1 MSFLESHRAGLQAG
15 PNKIPFLAGQ
25 DWLLM
30 MKAVIDI
37 GANEVEFKALGV
49 RVPLHVDTS
58 GHLTVAIDE
67 FPVGGWPPGLE
78 TRIDHYPGA
87 VFVTAKT
94 ALDDKGK
101 DPIAASSAYEK
112 CDKQITGCP
121 NYMYEP
127 NDDNMNTNIP
137 RGPCSVQPDFW
148 EFDYVH
154 GIIVRHHRRP
164 RKELFDLATCPDGP
178 FCEQLMSDR
187 ITVVNGLDKPLCDT
201 WLRHASSKSSLKS
214 SWTGCTYFFL
224 LGTDLKKIKAPTS
237 QRIGVEMVS
246 SADGKTYTVHPSSL
260 TLLQNKKILQF
271 DLGGKAPIFEHVG
284 TKKQVTFDVPPQQF
298 GSKIVQSRKSTS
310 RDAPSQA
317 PSSMAASGLQDDDV
331 DGHRSSVGQQQR
343 YDSGAQAPWS
353 STDGLHGEHPQRREA
368 GEPNSS
374 NVATF
379 DDSSSGSDQEGNH
392 NRLPDALH
400 QLPPRAGVGTS
411 TGQLPREV
419 PGMHS
424 MRVGEEG
431 LQGGLRAADHL
442 RESHDLRHHPR
453 TSRPSR
459 RQDSSSHPR
468 SRGFLNQIGSLLLAL
483 IAFSCGSPHQ
493 QGGQD
498 EAHQIG
504 DLFGGAYQLDEGV
517 FPRLGE
523 GERHLLGRGHVDG
536 EPAEEGCFKMKKGWK
551 KRVQH
556 QAHKALA
563 MSKAS
568 LRCLRRFGYD
578 IVEIFGGS
586 SMISIRAVK
595 GWNLRVLQPV
605 DIRYGVDL
613 YRRSSRRWLLK
624 KLEQWNPRLAVVEF
638 PCTPWSILQRNV
650 NYLHDPDGLE
660 ILRDFDRPLLKLT
673 NLIFEG
679 QRRRHG
685 HALAENPAT
694 ADSHQEPEILELRK
708 KYYETTSCMCQFGM
722 VGKKGGPMLKRVR
735 WIGTHP
741 IFIQHL
747 DRQCPGLH
755 QHEKVEG
762 SNTALSAEYP
772 PDLAD
777 TIVRAYLE
785 VTRLE
790 DFGLAHDWQV
800 LETRNVYYVPPNKE
814 EANWR
819 PLLEQ
824 ALEILS
830 RKVQGNIF
838 LDPGTDL
845 YKKVLELV
853 PWQISCVQIAHL
865 PKAKR
870 VRPGLEQCHR
880 CSVLLQ
886 NDDRILIE
894 TEHLPSAQAPRER
907 FVAPVKVAIFI
918 LGYAPG
924 EPQGPSPVAPPP
936 RQVVPEA
943 EVVQDPME
951 QPLAEAFA
959 EQGLVRQDFAK
970 GECWFIGAPLSQE
983 QKRMAPSL
991 VRLHRNLGHPRNEDF
1006 VRALVQSDK
1015 IEAEAIALAR
1025 RLRCATC
1032 ERTRR
1037 PLPPSPTSLKAM
1049 GAFNDRLC
1057 LDFVFL
1063 HDIKGEKRNYLHI
1076 LDPAGGFNVFAWIAS
1091 RKPDDVFDT
1100 FTTVWASWAGYPRSL
1115 WTDRDG
1121 SFEAEFEEK
1130 MQRLNVEKD
1139 STAAEA
1145 HWQAGEV
1152 EAYNRAFR
1160 YVAERLIDEH
1170 QFAGESSMKQLG
1182 AMVGAAMN
1190 DKVRTSGAS
1199 ANQWVFGKNPRMP
1212 EDLLSPDGKI
1222 DAIRGLDQD
1231 EQLRLRNYVRATAD
1245 ALLSQYRTDE
1255 ALRAAVNRIGRP
1267 SRKNY
1272 EAGELVAFWR
1282 DVKRRKGKLL
1292 KPGWFRGT
1300 IVGPHKG
1307 TEEGSQSN
1315 YWVTSSGKLI
1325 LVSKEQLRPTF
1336 GTERWAIQEDD
1347 LQGIA
1352 DNVPDE
1358 YHHEVGDGPPSD
1370 QEILADGVNVP
1381 LFDDNASAYT
1391 PSIRPSGEEPDGVAA
1406 SAPHSMISDT
1416 TQPQGE
1422 LSTRTPALP
1431 DLQLP
1436 DAAADFDLEVREPA
1450 VSHSLEQPQAEQ
1462 PEPKRPRLEE
1472 LDEPTADAAPSSS
1485 VLEVRNDTWLKHFDF
1500 EASSIPEE
1508 KVVSNYFPR
1517 FCFLTRKEQ
1526 KALDKEIPWH
1536 MIPADQQEGYAEALV
1551 KEWGTWCKYEAT
1563 RPLDLA
1569 ASAFVEENVDK
1580 KRILDTRVCY
1590 RNKNAAYPWLP
1601 VKHKARIVCRGDR
1614 DPDITVLRRD
1624 APTMTRL
1631 SLMVLLQVAASKSN
1645 WFLFN
1650 ADITGAFLQGDQK
1663 LASRKEALYLRQ
1675 PREGLPGLV
1684 RGQLLLVVRGIF
1696 GLANSPRLFW
1706 RHLRDSLIRL
1716 GFVQSTLDR
1725 AVFFYYKAEK
1735 LILALGAHVDDLI
1748 GTGEPG
1754 EADYVLDELKKTFD
1768 FGAWADTRTDEV
1780 LEYGGKQIR
1789 KHSDGRITLTQEK
1802 FVRAATLSPI
1812 PK

>member
-1 MSFLESHRAGLQAG
+1 M
-15 PNKIPFLAGQ
+15 
-25 DWLLM
+25 
-30 MKAVIDI
+30 
-37 GANEVEFKALGV
+37 
-49 RVPLHVDTS
+49 
-58 GHLTVAIDE
+58 
-67 FPVGGWPPGLE
+67 
-78 TRIDHYPGA
+78 
-87 VFVTAKT
+87 
-94 ALDDKGK
+94 
-101 DPIAASSAYEK
+101 
-112 CDKQITGCP
+112 
-121 NYMYEP
+121 
-127 NDDNMNTNIP
+127 
-137 RGPCSVQPDFW
+137 
-148 EFDYVH
+148 
-154 GIIVRHHRRP
+154 
-164 RKELFDLATCPDGP
+164 
-178 FCEQLMSDR
+178 
-187 ITVVNGLDKPLCDT
+187 
-201 WLRHASSKSSLKS
+201 
-214 SWTGCTYFFL
+214 
-224 LGTDLKKIKAPTS
+224 
-237 QRIGVEMVS
+237 
-246 SADGKTYTVHPSSL
+246 
-260 TLLQNKKILQF
+260 
-271 DLGGKAPIFEHVG
+271 
-284 TKKQVTFDVPPQQF
+284 
-298 GSKIVQSRKSTS
+298 
-310 RDAPSQA
+310 
-317 PSSMAASGLQDDDV
+317 
-331 DGHRSSVGQQQR
+331 
-343 YDSGAQAPWS
+343 
-353 STDGLHGEHPQRREA
+353 
-368 GEPNSS
+368 
-374 NVATF
+374 
-379 DDSSSGSDQEGNH
+379 
-392 NRLPDALH
+392 
-400 QLPPRAGVGTS
+400 
-411 TGQLPREV
+411 
-419 PGMHS
+419 
-424 MRVGEEG
+424 
-431 LQGGLRAADHL
+431 
-442 RESHDLRHHPR
+442 
-453 TSRPSR
+453 
-459 RQDSSSHPR
+459 
-468 SRGFLNQIGSLLLAL
+468 
-483 IAFSCGSPHQ
+483 
-493 QGGQD
+493 
-498 EAHQIG
+498 
-504 DLFGGAYQLDEGV
+504 
-517 FPRLGE
+517 
-523 GERHLLGRGHVDG
+523 
-536 EPAEEGCFKMKKGWK
+536 
-551 KRVQH
+551 
-556 QAHKALA
+556 
-563 MSKAS
+563 
-568 LRCLRRFGYD
+568 
-578 IVEIFGGS
+578 
-586 SMISIRAVK
+586 
-595 GWNLRVLQPV
+595 
-605 DIRYGVDL
+605 
-613 YRRSSRRWLLK
+613 
-624 KLEQWNPRLAVVEF
+624 
-638 PCTPWSILQRNV
+638 
-650 NYLHDPDGLE
+650 
-660 ILRDFDRPLLKLT
+660 
-673 NLIFEG
+673 
-679 QRRRHG
+679 
-685 HALAENPAT
+685 
-694 ADSHQEPEILELRK
+694 
-708 KYYETTSCMCQFGM
+708 
-722 VGKKGGPMLKRVR
+722 
-735 WIGTHP
+735 
-741 IFIQHL
+741 
-747 DRQCPGLH
+747 
-755 QHEKVEG
+755 
-762 SNTALSAEYP
+762 
-772 PDLAD
+772 
-777 TIVRAYLE
+777 
-785 VTRLE
+785 TRLE

-1063 HDIKGEKRNYLHI
+1063 HDIKGEKHNYLHI